1 LTAASAA
8 GKWGLAARVLVGEPA
23 TTSPEPD
30 PRSMQPESTTMS
42 APKGDKFN
50 ERLENSA
57 SAKKALLDKFRAQPK
72 PDDPAVIERDAARAA
87 AAAARE
93 ARIAERKA
101 ARAAE
106 AARLEAEAARA
117 AAEQAAREAAQKA
130 QEEASRI
137 AKEAEQKAA
146 RDARYKA
153 RKARR

>member
-1 LTAASAA
+1 M
-8 GKWGLAARVLVGEPA
+8 VHVPVGEPV
-23 TTSPEPD
+23 TTLPEHALWSGKTY
-30 PRSMQPESTTMS
+30 PRSTQPESRTMS
-42 APKGDKFN
+42 AHKGDKFN

-57 SAKKALLDKFRAQPK
+57 SAKKALLEKFRAQPK

-117 AAEQAAREAAQKA
+117 AAEQAAREAEEKA
-130 QEEASRI
+130 QEEARRI
-137 AKEAEQKAA
+137 ALEAEQKAA